1 VRVAVLGAGLQGSC
15 IALAL
20 ARHGVEVDLVDRAD
34 TPMTGASRHNEG
46 KVHLG
51 YVYAN
56 DPTRRTARTMIEGA
70 LEFGPLLR
78 AWVGDDLDGVA
89 CAAPFSY
96 VVHRD
101 SLLDVAEVE
110 QHFDDCHAIALEL
123 LDGREPDYFG
133 GDPRIPPRRLSASES
148 APYFDP
154 ATALAAYATSELAV
168 EPGSLA
174 TVVRRALARTP
185 GIRLRTATE
194 VRAVTRLEDAALVHT
209 DRSDDRYDH
218 VVNALW
224 DGRLAI
230 DDTAGIATERPWLY
244 RMKYFLHLGPTAPL
258 PSTTILLGP
267 FGDVVTYDD
276 GSVFLSW
283 YPSGRLGTSAEL
295 RPPAWRAE
303 LDGVLA
309 KEVRAGIVEGLADL
323 VPAVATLPAADLVPA
338 VATLPAADLDGSRV
352 LGGVIFA
359 HGHTD
364 IDDPASV
371 LHERHEIGT
380 SSHGR
385 YHSVDTGKLTMA
397 PLFARL
403 LADRIMASEG
413 GP

>member
-1 VRVAVLGAGLQGSC
+1 MRVAVLGAGLQGSC

-20 ARHGVEVDLVDRAD
+20 ARHGVEVDLVDRAES
-34 TPMTGASRHNEG
+34 PMTGASRHNEG
-46 KVHLG
+46 KLHLG

-56 DPTRRTARTMIEGA
+56 DPTMRTARTMIQGA
-70 LEFGPLLR
+70 LEFGPALR
-78 AWVGDDLDGVA
+78 TWVDDDVDDVVR
-89 CAAPFSY
+89 AAPFSY

-101 SLLDVAEVE
+101 SLLDLAEVE
-110 QHFDDCHAIALEL
+110 RHFADCHAIALEL
-123 LDGREPDYFG
+123 LDGGEPDYFG
-133 GDPRIPPRRLSASES
+133 ADPRIPPRRLSESES
-148 APYFDP
+148 MADFDP
-154 ATALAAYATSELAV
+154 DTVLAAYATTELAV

-174 TVVRRALARTP
+174 SVVRRALARTP
-185 GIRLRTATE
+185 GIRSRTTTE
-194 VRAVTRLEDAALVHT
+194 VRAVTRLDDGALVHT

-224 DGRLAI
+224 GGRLAI
-230 DDTAGIATERPWLY
+230 DETAGVAAERPWLY
-244 RMKYFLHLGPTAPL
+244 RMKYFLRLGPTAPL
-258 PSTTILLGP
+258 PSTTIMLGP

-295 RPPAWRAE
+295 RPPDWPAE
-303 LDGVLA
+303 LDGVPA
-309 KEVRAGIVEGLADL
+309 EEVRAGIVEGLAGL
-323 VPAVATLPAADLVPA
+323 VPAVAA
-338 VATLPAADLDGSRV
+338 LPAADLDAGRV

-371 LHERHEIGT
+371 LHERHAIGP

-397 PLFARL
+397 PRFARL
-403 LADRIMASEG
+403 LAERILAT
-413 GP
+413 

>member
-15 IALAL
+15 VALAL
-20 ARHGVEVDLVDRAD
+20 AREGVEVDLVDRAG
-34 TPMTGASRHNEG
+34 TAITGASSHNEG
-46 KVHLG
+46 KIHLG

-70 LEFGPLLR
+70 LEFAPLLR
-78 AWVGDDLDGVA
+78 TWLGDDVGLGL
-89 CAAPFSY
+89 AAPFYY

-110 QHFDDCHAIALEL
+110 AHFADCHAIALEL
-123 LDGREPDYFG
+123 LGGREPDYFG
-133 GDPRIPPRRLSASES
+133 ADPRLPPRRLGDAE
-148 APYFDP
+148 ADMLFDP
-154 ATALAAYATSELAV
+154 DTVLAAYATDEVAV
-168 EPGSLA
+168 EPAALA
-174 TVVRRALARTP
+174 TAVRRALSRTP
-185 GIRLRTATE
+185 GIRLRTDTE
-194 VRAVTRLEDAALVHT
+194 VRAVTRLDEGAMVHT
-209 DRSDDRYDH
+209 DRSDDAYDH

-230 DDTAGIATERPWLY
+230 DETAGVGAERPWLY
-244 RMKYFLHLGPTAPL
+244 RVKYYLHLPACSPL

-283 YPSGRLGTSAEL
+283 YPAGRLGTSAEL
-295 RPPAWRAE
+295 RPPDWPTE
-303 LDGVLA
+303 LDGTRA
-309 KEVRAGIVEGLADL
+309 KEVRAGIVDGLAGL
-323 VPAVATLPAADLVPA
+323 VPG
-338 VATLPAADLDGSRV
+338 VATLPAADLDGSQV

-371 LHERHEIGT
+371 LHERHEIGP

-397 PLFARL
+397 PRFARIVAERI
-403 LADRIMASEG
+403 LATG
-413 GP
+413 TTT

>member
-1 VRVAVLGAGLQGSC
+1 MRVAVLGAGLQGSC
-15 IALAL
+15 IALEL
-20 ARHGVEVDLVDRAD
+20 ARRGVEVDLVDRAG
-34 TPMTGASRHNEG
+34 TPMTGASKHNEG

-70 LEFGPLLR
+70 LEFGSLLR
-78 AWVGDDLDGVA
+78 RWVGDDLDDVGRG
-89 CAAPFSY
+89 APFSY

-123 LDGREPDYFG
+123 LDGREPDYLG
-133 GDPRIPPRRLSASES
+133 GDPRIPPRRLSRSES
-148 APYFDP
+148 APHFDP
-154 ATALAAYATSELAV
+154 ATVLAAYETRELAV
-168 EPGSLA
+168 DPWSLA
-174 TVVRRALARTP
+174 SVVRRALAREP
-185 GIRLRTATE
+185 GIRLRTDTD
-194 VRAVTRLEDAALVHT
+194 VRAVTRLEDAVLVHT
-209 DRSDDRYDH
+209 DRSDDGYDH

-230 DDTAGIATERPWLY
+230 DETAGIATERPWLY
-244 RMKYFLHLGPTAPL
+244 RMKYFLRLRPTAPL

-295 RPPAWRAE
+295 RPPDWRPE

-323 VPAVATLPAADLVPA
+323 VHGVR
-338 VATLPAADLDGSRV
+338 TLPAADLDDSRV
-352 LGGVIFA
+352 VGGVIFA

-371 LHERHEIGT
+371 LHERHEIGS
-380 SSHGR
+380 SSHGS

-397 PLFARL
+397 PRFARL
-403 LADRIMASEG
+403 LADRILAEDA
-413 GP
+413 P

>member
-1 VRVAVLGAGLQGSC
+1 MRVAVLGAGLQGAC
-15 IALAL
+15 LALEL

-34 TPMTGASRHNEG
+34 RAMTGASGHNEG
-46 KVHLG
+46 KLHLG

-70 LEFGPLLR
+70 VEFGPLLR
-78 AWVGDDLDGVA
+78 TWVGDDLDGVRR
-89 CAAPFSY
+89 AAPFYY

-101 SLLDVAEVE
+101 SLVDVAEVE
-110 QHFDDCHAIALEL
+110 RHFADCHAIALEL

-133 GDPRIPPRRLSASES
+133 ADPRVPPRRLSPAES
-148 APYFDP
+148 SAHFDP
-154 ATALAAYATSELAV
+154 ATVLAAYATSELAV
-168 EPGSLA
+168 EPVSLGV
-174 TVVRRALARTP
+174 VVRRALARTP
-185 GIRLRTATE
+185 GIRLRTDTE
-194 VRAVTRLEDAALVHT
+194 VRAVTRLDDAALVHT

-230 DDTAGIATERPWLY
+230 DETAGIATERPWLY
-244 RMKYFLHLGPTAPL
+244 RMKYFLRLGPTAPL
-258 PSTTILLGP
+258 PSTTIMLGP

-276 GSVFLSW
+276 STVFLSW
-283 YPSGRLGTSAEL
+283 YPAGRLGTSAEL
-295 RPPAWRAE
+295 RPPDWRTE
-303 LDGVLA
+303 LDGALA

-323 VPAVATLPAADLVPA
+323 VPAVATLPAAG
-338 VATLPAADLDGSRV
+338 LDDCRV

-371 LHERHEIGT
+371 LHERHEIGP

-397 PLFARL
+397 PRFARL
-403 LADRIMASEG
+403 VGERILAVEG
-413 GP
+413 SP